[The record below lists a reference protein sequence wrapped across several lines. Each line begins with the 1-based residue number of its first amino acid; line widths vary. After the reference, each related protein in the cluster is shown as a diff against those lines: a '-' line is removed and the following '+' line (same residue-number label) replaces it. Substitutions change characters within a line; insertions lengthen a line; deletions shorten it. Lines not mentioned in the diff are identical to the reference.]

1 MSWNER
7 TILLLGDQCALR
19 LAQSHV
25 LVVGLGGVGGIAAEM
40 LCRAGVGEMTL
51 VDGDSVD
58 ETNRNRQLHAL
69 LSTQGKP
76 KTDVLAQRFH
86 DINPEIRLHCI
97 HEFLRDQKTE
107 ELLDSC
113 SFDYV
118 IDCIDTLSPKTFLIY
133 HAVKRGL
140 KVVTSMG
147 SGGKTDPAKVMVA
160 DISETFECKLA
171 RAVRKR
177 LHRLGIRKGVKAVF
191 SSEEVPEHA
200 VKPEA
205 GTNKNSNVGTV
216 SYMPAIFGCFIAGLV
231 VRELTGLT
239 DVGPDVRNP
248 KDQPEN
254 RKVGSSEQITETD

>member
-7 TILLLGDQCALR
+7 TILLLGDQGAIR
-19 LAQSHV
+19 LARSHV
-25 LVVGLGGVGGIAAEM
+25 LVVGLGGVGGCAAEM
-40 LCRAGVGEMTL
+40 LCRAGVGELTL
-51 VDGDSVD
+51 VDGDSID

-69 LSTQGKP
+69 LSTQGMP
-76 KTDVLAQRFH
+76 KTDVLCQRFH

-97 HEFLRDQKTE
+97 HEFLRDRKTE

-113 SFDYV
+113 RFDYV

-140 KVVTSMG
+140 KVVSSMG
-147 SGGKTDPAKVMVA
+147 SGGKTDPEKVMVA

-177 LHRLGIRKGVKAVF
+177 LHRLGVREGVKAVF
-191 SSEEVPEHA
+191 SPEEVPDHA

-216 SYMPAIFGCFIAGLV
+216 SYMPAIFGCFLAGV
-231 VRELTGLT
+231 VLRELSGLT
-239 DVGPDVRNP
+239 DGGPGVRNL

-254 RKVGSSEQITETD
+254 LKVESSERFPEMD